1 MAFSVLK
8 QFSEGDTTN
17 INKYYTGKG
26 FTATIDEDIFGTGEI
41 VLESTGKESLPLSNE
56 NYMTN
61 VSFTSY
67 YNGEKYNDT
76 CIAEINYLYEKEWLF
91 GDINE

>member
-1 MAFSVLK
+1 MVMH
-8 QFSEGDTTN
+8 QMN
-17 INKYYTGKG
+17 NRIRQ
-26 FTATIDEDIFGTGEI
+26 I
-41 VLESTGKESLPLSNE
+41 E
-56 NYMTN
+56 NYFELRDDFLSYQYIPCRGTN

>member
-1 MAFSVLK
+1 M
-8 QFSEGDTTN
+8 
-17 INKYYTGKG
+17 
-26 FTATIDEDIFGTGEI
+26 

-91 GDINE
+91 GEIDE